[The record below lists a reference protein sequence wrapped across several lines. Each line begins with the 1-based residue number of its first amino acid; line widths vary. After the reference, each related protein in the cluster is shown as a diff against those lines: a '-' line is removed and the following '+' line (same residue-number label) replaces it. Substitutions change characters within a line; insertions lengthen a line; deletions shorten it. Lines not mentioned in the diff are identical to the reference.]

1 VLLTLAAGVAV
12 GGLAWV
18 TGQIVTPAAARPAAM
33 AAMLPQGALLSI
45 ESPDFGALLLD
56 WTQSPEQ
63 AAWLKSDNYGVFSR
77 SRIFARLSEAQ
88 DQFATAA
95 GLAPDATLLNE
106 IAGTDSIFAW
116 YDIGNLEFLYITR
129 LPPGKAE
136 QTRLMQSK
144 SSFSQRQV
152 GTSTFYVRTHRDDQ
166 GGAMRTVAFAVS
178 GDYLLLATRENL
190 MANALRLIARTSNES
205 LATEPWFVDVN
216 GAATTGT
223 QAPVLRMALDLDR
236 IVKTPYFRSYWV
248 QQNVT
253 DMKQYRAAMVDLY
266 REPMQMREER
276 VLLPKAVVDPGA
288 SQAELGELL
297 ALVPPRAGAYRAV
310 ATDDAGVAVATL
322 DDKLL
327 GRRVSQYDNGQTA
340 PSANLGEQE
349 TGSSSD
355 LETRIDAAPIVSE
368 KPEEQM
374 KLLRSQIATAG
385 VVGVLTVSS
394 NEHGATDGT
403 AAMWVPIHSGVV
415 IRAAKAWDESALES
429 GLADALEPQLSAGQM
444 GLGWIRQSD
453 GYASLGAVRPLHM
466 AVRGDLLLVADSA
479 EMMEAML
486 ARVPVR
492 AAPPLQAT
500 LVGGFDHEAAAAPFA
515 RLSALID
522 RVDANDGA
530 TQAQDAGT
538 SADGKAP
545 AYFSGDM
552 AGLSQTFAA
561 MRSER
566 VVERRDGPVMR
577 QTVTYVWQH

>member
-1 VLLTLAAGVAV
+1 
-12 GGLAWV
+12 
-18 TGQIVTPAAARPAAM
+18 
-33 AAMLPQGALLSI
+33 
-45 ESPDFGALLLD
+45 
-56 WTQSPEQ
+56 
-63 AAWLKSDNYGVFSR
+63 
-77 SRIFARLSEAQ
+77 
-88 DQFATAA
+88 
-95 GLAPDATLLNE
+95 
-106 IAGTDSIFAW
+106 
-116 YDIGNLEFLYITR
+116 
-129 LPPGKAE
+129 
-136 QTRLMQSK
+136 
-144 SSFSQRQV
+144 
-152 GTSTFYVRTHRDDQ
+152 
-166 GGAMRTVAFAVS
+166 
-178 GDYLLLATRENL
+178 